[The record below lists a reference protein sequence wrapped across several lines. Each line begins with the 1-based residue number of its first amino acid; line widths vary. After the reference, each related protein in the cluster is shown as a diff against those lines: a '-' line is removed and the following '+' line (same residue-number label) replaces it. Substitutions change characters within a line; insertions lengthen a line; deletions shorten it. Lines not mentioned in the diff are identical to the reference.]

1 MQKFKG
7 LNYFELLILYMT
19 QITNVLYIVIIAIAM
34 SVGATLLTILVDHSF
49 DIPGLVDQ
57 IPHLIIKQILQM

>member
-1 MQKFKG
+1 
-7 LNYFELLILYMT
+7 MT

-49 DIPGLVDQ
+49 DIPGYSGPDSSS
-57 IPHLIIKQILQM
+57 HN

>member
-1 MQKFKG
+1 
-7 LNYFELLILYMT
+7 MT

-57 IPHLIIKQILQM
+57 IPHLIINQILQM